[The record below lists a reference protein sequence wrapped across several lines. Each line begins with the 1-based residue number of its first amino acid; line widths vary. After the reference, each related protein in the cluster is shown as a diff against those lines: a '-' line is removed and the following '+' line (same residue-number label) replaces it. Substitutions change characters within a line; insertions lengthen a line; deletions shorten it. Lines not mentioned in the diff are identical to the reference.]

1 MTRIIAALLAAA
13 TIAGIAA
20 PAAAQTKYFARE
32 RIVGMPATTPATTP
46 PPASGYTTCTGMNP
60 LRQPSGG
67 TAVIVASNISTPA
80 DAQTACNTWLAGNKV
95 TASGFCYHVK
105 NKTGNA
111 YNEKAVW
118 FAGATIAFAS
128 TTDYSGALCT
138 K

>member
-1 MTRIIAALLAAA
+1 MTRTIAALLAAA
-13 TIAGIAA
+13 TIVGVAA
-20 PAAAQTKYFARE
+20 PSDAQTKYFARE
-32 RIVGMPATTPATTP
+32 RIVGVPTASAATP
-46 PPASGYTTCTGMNP
+46 PPATSGYTTCTGMNP

-67 TAVIVASNISTPA
+67 TAVIVATNISTPA
-80 DAQTACNTWLAGNKV
+80 DAQTACNTWLADNKV

-128 TTDYSGALCT
+128 TSDYSGALCT